1 MGQKDTPLLPAEW
14 DKQQA
19 VFINYSG
26 NSDDAVTTEKVH
38 VVCRDIIRELAAVTQ
53 VYVLI
58 NEEFRPDSLRQLFD
72 ANGIQTK
79 NIYLLPVY
87 RLFSMGVP
95 RDYGPMVVKNRSGG
109 NKIIR
114 FGWDYVGAD
123 FINPDTIWSKRREVI
138 RDRYFAQMKQ
148 LLKIEVESSPL
159 VLEGGEIE
167 VNGRGTAM
175 LVDSFHLSRN
185 PYLTK
190 KQQEDLLASSLGVK
204 KTIWLREGPAE
215 DPGVGRKSK
224 IIENVYGNGVGGHVD
239 EFARFVNGNTIF
251 LAMPSKAEAQAD
263 PIKKITYDR
272 MKINEAILK
281 KSGDQDGRP
290 FHIVHIPV
298 PDVIPET
305 HRIDTTNFQFPISAL
320 RHDFPEWRH
329 GDSIQFMPAI
339 SYLNFLIFNQLVLI
353 PKYWRPGFSERCKEK
368 DEEVRKIFASYFPD
382 KKIVQIDTW
391 GMNLVGGGIHCW
403 TQQVPAD

>member
-1 MGQKDTPLLPAEW
+1 MINSQLCLAFFLYSYGCIGQKDAPLLPAEW
-14 DKQQA
+14 EKQQS

-38 VVCRDIIRELAAVTQ
+38 IVCRDIIRELAAVTK

-58 NEEFRPDSLRQLFD
+58 NEEFKPDSLRQLFE

-79 NIYLLPVY
+79 NIYFLPVY

-95 RDYGPMVVKNRSGG
+95 RDYGPMVVKNRNGG

-123 FINPDTIWSKRREVI
+123 FLNPDTIWAKRREVI

-185 PYLTK
+185 PHLSKNSRRVYWPAALVSK
-190 KQQEDLLASSLGVK
+190 KRSGYGKVLQKILA
-204 KTIWLREGPAE
+204 
-215 DPGVGRKSK
+215 
-224 IIENVYGNGVGGHVD
+224 
-239 EFARFVNGNTIF
+239 
-251 LAMPSKAEAQAD
+251 
-263 PIKKITYDR
+263 
-272 MKINEAILK
+272 
-281 KSGDQDGRP
+281 
-290 FHIVHIPV
+290 
-298 PDVIPET
+298 
-305 HRIDTTNFQFPISAL
+305 
-320 RHDFPEWRH
+320 
-329 GDSIQFMPAI
+329 
-339 SYLNFLIFNQLVLI
+339 
-353 PKYWRPGFSERCKEK
+353 
-368 DEEVRKIFASYFPD
+368 
-382 KKIVQIDTW
+382 
-391 GMNLVGGGIHCW
+391 
-403 TQQVPAD
+403 